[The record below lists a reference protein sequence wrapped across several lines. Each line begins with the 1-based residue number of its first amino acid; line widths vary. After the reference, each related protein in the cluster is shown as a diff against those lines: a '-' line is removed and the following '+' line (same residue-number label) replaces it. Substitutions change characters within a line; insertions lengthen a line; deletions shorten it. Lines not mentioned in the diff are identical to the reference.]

1 MMKLH
6 LNKELFENYI
16 ALASQEEDIDEAIV
30 LKDYF
35 VTLALEH
42 IYAIHDDLVFIGGT
56 SLSKCF
62 NIINRFSEDI
72 DLVATAKSRKGK
84 QKATHE
90 IINELASVWAWNSE
104 ATNDKYA
111 DFKEMYLYYDTN
123 AVSDLDQRVKL
134 ELITFMDPFP
144 VIEKNVV
151 AIIFKYLD
159 QDEIDE
165 FDMHPVAVLTQEPY
179 RTFFEKIT
187 LEKELFKNDIEGNP
201 LDETQEKRARD
212 FYDIHKIWNFYDK
225 AVPIDIDNFNQM
237 ITSRHK
243 HRKNRTIVSNDEFN
257 QYKLYEMFK
266 KKNIRKQLE
275 EVDFRKLSIR
285 DLDCDDIETSLK
297 EIDDF
302 FQKLIV

>member
-1 MMKLH
+1 MKLH

-35 VTLALEH
+35 VTLALKH

-72 DLVATAKSRKGK
+72 DLVAAAKSRKGK

-144 VIEKNVV
+144 VIEKKVE
-151 AIIFKYLD
+151 AIILKYME
-159 QDEIDE
+159 QEEIAD
-165 FDMHPVAVLTQEPY
+165 FDMHPVTVLTQEPY
-179 RTFFEKIT
+179 RTFFEKII

-212 FYDIHKIWNFYDK
+212 FYDIHKIWKFFDK
-225 AVPIDIDNFNQM
+225 AVPIDNNNFNQM

-275 EVDFRKLSIR
+275 EIDFRKLSIR

>member
-90 IINELASVWAWNSE
+90 IINELASVWA
-104 ATNDKYA
+104 
-111 DFKEMYLYYDTN
+111 
-123 AVSDLDQRVKL
+123 
-134 ELITFMDPFP
+134 
-144 VIEKNVV
+144 
-151 AIIFKYLD
+151 
-159 QDEIDE
+159 
-165 FDMHPVAVLTQEPY
+165 
-179 RTFFEKIT
+179 
-187 LEKELFKNDIEGNP
+187 
-201 LDETQEKRARD
+201 
-212 FYDIHKIWNFYDK
+212 
-225 AVPIDIDNFNQM
+225 
-237 ITSRHK
+237 
-243 HRKNRTIVSNDEFN
+243 
-257 QYKLYEMFK
+257 
-266 KKNIRKQLE
+266 
-275 EVDFRKLSIR
+275 
-285 DLDCDDIETSLK
+285 
-297 EIDDF
+297 
-302 FQKLIV
+302 

>member
-1 MMKLH
+1 MKLH
-6 LNKELFENYI
+6 LNKELFANYI
-16 ALASQEEDIDEAIV
+16 ALASQEEDIDEAII

-35 VTLALEH
+35 VTLALKH

-90 IINELASVWAWNSE
+90 IINELVSVWAWNSE

-144 VIEKNVV
+144 VIEKKVE
-151 AIIFKYLD
+151 ATIFKYMD
-159 QDEIDE
+159 
-165 FDMHPVAVLTQEPY
+165 
-179 RTFFEKIT
+179 
-187 LEKELFKNDIEGNP
+187 
-201 LDETQEKRARD
+201 
-212 FYDIHKIWNFYDK
+212 
-225 AVPIDIDNFNQM
+225 
-237 ITSRHK
+237 
-243 HRKNRTIVSNDEFN
+243 
-257 QYKLYEMFK
+257 
-266 KKNIRKQLE
+266 
-275 EVDFRKLSIR
+275 
-285 DLDCDDIETSLK
+285 
-297 EIDDF
+297 
-302 FQKLIV
+302 